1 MIKLNRYQRLAY
13 DNPTIEGQHATH
25 MPDGWLVHNETI
37 DEQAV
42 TVGITVDVAAE
53 NRAHYDTDAVWMISV
68 SIWPT
73 SMAERLSNP
82 AEVPIEVSKWTER
95 HKEIAARAHG
105 ANVEGISVRGEP
117 DDRETKGHVWPGR
130 YSLHLRVPLNE
141 EERRELPV
149 EPR

>member
-53 NRAHYDTDAVWMISV
+53 NRAHYGTDAVWMISV

-73 SMAERLSNP
+73 SMAESSLTRRRYPSKSRSGLSGTRRSP
-82 AEVPIEVSKWTER
+82 PGPTGQTSK
-95 HKEIAARAHG
+95 
-105 ANVEGISVRGEP
+105 V
-117 DDRETKGHVWPGR
+117 
-130 YSLHLRVPLNE
+130 
-141 EERRELPV
+141 
-149 EPR
+149 